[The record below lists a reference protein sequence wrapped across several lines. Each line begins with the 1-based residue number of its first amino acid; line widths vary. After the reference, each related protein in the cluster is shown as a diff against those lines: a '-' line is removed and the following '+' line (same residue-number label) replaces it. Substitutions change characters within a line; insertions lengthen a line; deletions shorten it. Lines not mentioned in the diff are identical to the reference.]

1 MKLIFYHSEL
11 CPRCARARK
20 HLASLLGDTY
30 IRSVIEVDILSHPLQ
45 TWKDG
50 IRMIPALSY
59 NTSQLSG
66 IVLSRERIEEFLLA
80 HKFMSATG
88 KLNNS

>member
-1 MKLIFYHSEL
+1 MKLIFYHSAL

-30 IRSVIEVDILSHPLQ
+30 IRSVTEVDILSHPLQ

-50 IRMIPALSY
+50 IRMIPALTY

-66 IVLSRERIEEFLLA
+66 IMLSREQIEQFLITHA
-80 HKFMSATG
+80 FMSDSA
-88 KLNNS
+88 NNS